1 MGPLEGIKVVE
12 LATWILAPAAATIL
26 AEMGAE
32 VVKIEEP
39 VGGDP
44 SRGLRI
50 GPTGVAPMFLMENRN
65 KKSVAIDLTTEK
77 GREIAHRLLASADVF
92 VTNMP
97 EDVLTRLMMD
107 YGTLSQVNPRL
118 IYASATAYGPRGPE
132 AGRRSFDTAA
142 FWTRGGFM
150 HYLGE
155 PDSDP
160 PAQQAGG
167 FGDHTGCVH
176 IALGVTC
183 ALYHRERTGV
193 GQRVDVSLLGTGV
206 WTAAVPV
213 ELALLFGISLP
224 RGGRKAAINALYSN
238 YCSKDSKWFQLA
250 LLQSERYWPDLC
262 RAMGREDLIDDPI
275 YGTPDKRTENVAD
288 FVSLLDE
295 IFATRSMDEW
305 AKRFDSYGLL
315 WDRSRDFLEIANDPQ
330 VLANDYIVEIDD
342 PALGPTKLV
351 AFPVQLE
358 KSKGGIRTGAPEHG
372 QHTEELLLEMGY
384 SWDDIARLKEQKV
397 IL

>member
-97 EDVLTRLMMD
+97 EDVLTKLVMD

-238 YCSKDSKWFQLA
+238 YCSKDGKWFQLA

-305 AKRFDSYGLL
+305 AKRLDSYGLL

>member
-12 LATWILAPAAATIL
+12 LATWIFAPAAATIL

-77 GREIAHRLLASADVF
+77 GREIAHKLLASADVF

-97 EDVLTRLMMD
+97 EDVLTRLVMD
-107 YGTLSQVNPRL
+107 YGKLSQVNPRL

-183 ALYHRERTGV
+183 ALYHREHTGV

-238 YCSKDSKWFQLA
+238 YCSKDGKWFQLA
-250 LLQSERYWPDLC
+250 LLQSERYWPELC
-262 RAMGREDLIDDPI
+262 RAMDREDLIDDPR

-288 FVSLLDE
+288 FVSLLDD

-315 WDRSRDFLEIANDPQ
+315 WDRSRDFLEIANDTQ